1 MARILIVDD
10 DANNRLLLTTVLKH
24 AGHEVTEAENGAGG
38 AEAAFAQ
45 RPDVVVVDLSLP
57 DIGGLDL
64 IKQLRGDERTCKALI
79 ALYTATRLS
88 AAIEEAVD
96 LYGID
101 GVIPKP
107 AGPREIL
114 SALDAVLSARRG

>member
-10 DANNRLLLTTVLKH
+10 DANNRLLLTTLLQH
-24 AGHEVTEAENGAGG
+24 AGHSVTEAASGLSA
-38 AEAAFAQ
+38 AEAAVAE
-45 RPDVVVVDLSLP
+45 RPDAIVVDLSLP
-57 DIGGLDL
+57 DVSGVEL
-64 IKQLRGDERTCKALI
+64 IRRLRSDERTRDALI

-88 AAIEEAVD
+88 PALEELAD

-107 AGPREIL
+107 GDPRQIL
-114 SALDAVLSARRG
+114 AAFDALLNARRG